1 MFQSENTDTS
11 IDTNGDFRKSN
22 FETLMNQT
30 SFTIRISNWMVDEI
44 GNPIVNV
51 AASTIS
57 YNNAVISRII
67 STVSL
72 DLTN

>member
-57 YNNAVISRII
+57 NNNAVISRII
-67 STVSL
+67 STISL